1 MPVICISRELGCGG
15 EKTARE
21 LAEIG
26 GYRFI
31 EREVIEANLTKHNL
45 TREALLQYDERKP
58 GFWAALSENRDRY
71 AHYLT
76 EGICNEAAAGNCVIL
91 GRGAAAVLQGI
102 AGVVCVRLV
111 APRPLRASRLQE
123 VFSCD
128 ARTAE
133 QRIKQ
138 SDANRIGFH
147 KYFFEVDWQDPLMY
161 HLTLNT
167 GKLSFHEAALII
179 EKCRQVIV
187 SPEKEAESKIR
198 LEELRLKNIVIGEVL
213 FTRRI
218 QIQEFSVSVRGTDL
232 RLTGCAVSN
241 IAATNALEAARGIP
255 GVGNIT
261 NSIMVVP
268 PVVAS
273 N

>member
-1 MPVICISRELGCGG
+1 MPVICISRELGGGG

-45 TREALLQYDERKP
+45 TRETLVHYDEKKP

-76 EGICNEAAAGNCVIL
+76 EGICNEAAAGNCIIL
-91 GRGAAAVLQGI
+91 GRGAVAVLQGI

-111 APRPLRASRLQE
+111 APKPVRIARLQE
-123 VFSCD
+123 IYSYD

-133 QRIKQ
+133 QQIKQ
-138 SDANRIGFH
+138 SDSNRQGFH

-167 GKLSFHEAALII
+167 GKLSFHEAALTI
-179 EKCRQVIV
+179 EKCRQIIV
-187 SPEKEAESKIR
+187 SPEEEAESKIR

-218 QIQEFSVSVRGTDL
+218 QIQEFSVGVSGSDL
-232 RLTGCAVSN
+232 TLMGCAVSN
-241 IAATNALEAARGIP
+241 IAARNAMEAARGIP

-261 NSIMVVP
+261 NNIMVVP
-268 PVVAS
+268 PVVTS